1 MSNMMSRTDFGQT
14 NEVHLTDTTVQ
25 NTINLYI
32 FKKVCGNFP
41 RYGPNIYIIL

>member
-32 FKKVCGNFP
+32 FKRSVEISLVMGQTFT
-41 RYGPNIYIIL
+41 